1 MSRATHGLRG
11 VLFVSMGIAIFSL
24 VTGCG
29 GYSYVYRSPVERPLE
44 GVSRV
49 GVRVEAHTFRDQ
61 EALGRTFSAQED
73 ALVAWLGREGRALT
87 FVSLTDQEDTSV
99 VVRLELEP
107 RLDHPDPYAVRT
119 GSLRIAVRITIHA
132 HGERVAIV
140 EGTASTEIV
149 AFHGL
154 LDPDVG
160 RTFERIAHRISRV
173 LEDLGVPRR

>member
-1 MSRATHGLRG
+1 MRCI
-11 VLFVSMGIAIFSL
+11 VLLSMGIAILSL
-24 VTGCG
+24 APGCG

-44 GVSRV
+44 GISRV

-87 FVSLTDQEDTSV
+87 FVSLTGQEDASI

-107 RLDHPDPYAVRT
+107 RIDHPDPYAVRT

-132 HGERVAIV
+132 RGERVAIV
-140 EGTASTEIV
+140 EGTASTEIL

-154 LDPDVG
+154 LDPDIG

>member
-1 MSRATHGLRG
+1 MRRATHR
-11 VLFVSMGIAIFSL
+11 VRSMLLAIGIGIASL
-24 VTGCG
+24 ASGCG
-29 GYSYVYRSPVERPLE
+29 GYSYVYRTPIERPLE
-44 GVSRV
+44 GFTRV
-49 GVRVEAHTFRDQ
+49 GVRVEAHTFRNQ
-61 EALGRTFSAQED
+61 EALGRTFTAQED

-87 FVSLTDQEDTSV
+87 FVSLTGQEDASI

-107 RLDHPDPYAVRT
+107 RLDQPDPYAVST
-119 GSLRIAVRITIHA
+119 GSLRIAVRITIEA
-132 HGERVAIV
+132 RGGRVAVV

-154 LDPDVG
+154 LDPDIG